1 MSWNFN
7 YTAKGTK
14 GRDAQVSVEEAM
26 GGKPPCTLVTFA
38 GVAEPSDAPCLEH
51 GGRLWPVVRVKCSS
65 PAPIHYTLDPTY
77 AKSLPALVR
86 SWSFGRFRTVPC
98 SII

>member
-1 MSWNFN
+1 MIVNLIGGVMSWNFN

-51 GGRLWPVVRVKCSS
+51 GDCLRQSCE
-65 PAPIHYTLDPTY
+65 
-77 AKSLPALVR
+77 
-86 SWSFGRFRTVPC
+86 
-98 SII
+98 